1 MVNYS
6 EDADVRPRKRSNP
19 REIEQ
24 RKQARAAARSASEWR
39 SFARDIV
46 YRRLAVQDRSSAE
59 LRMAMERELVPQE
72 FIDETLKKFS
82 DADLVNDERFAQ
94 SYVRSRFESKSTSR
108 RSLTHDLRQKGIIG
122 ELADQALSQISDSDE
137 QASANAF
144 AIRRIRSM
152 TSLDAHVIRR
162 RLFGALARRG
172 FSPTQALCAIDSAFD
187 AVESDPDDHR

>member
-1 MVNYS
+1 MVNYA
-6 EDADVRPRKRSNP
+6 EDADFRQRKSSNP
-19 REIEQ
+19 HEIAQ

-46 YRRLAVQDRSSAE
+46 YRRLAVQDRSIAE
-59 LRMAMERELVPQE
+59 LRTVMERELVPQE

-108 RSLTHDLRQKGIIG
+108 RSLAHDLRQKGIVG
-122 ELADQALSQISDSDE
+122 ELANQALSQISDSDE

-152 TSLDAHVIRR
+152 TGLDTHVIHR

-172 FSPTQALCAIDSAFD
+172 FSPAQVSRAIDAAFD
-187 AVESDPDDHR
+187 SRESDPDDHR